1 MYINMFDDINR
12 FALHIVVFVVCGLN
26 GNLIWDWQTMIFERT
41 TFELESLCFSTAIP
55 DTSIGLQKIVISWE
69 TFNTIE
75 KKTPAWHLTKKSPSH
90 NCSSFSRGSLCF

>member
-1 MYINMFDDINR
+1 MYIHMFDDIKR
-12 FALHIVVFVVCGLN
+12 FALHIVVFVVFGLN

-41 TFELESLCFSTAIP
+41 TFELESLCFSTAIL
-55 DTSIGLQKIVISWE
+55 DTLIVFKKIVISWE

-75 KKTPAWHLTKKSPSH
+75 KNPPAWHLTQKSPSH